1 MKEKLSDALSYPPRA
16 FRVERAAAYLSV
28 SPTKF
33 LEWVEDGIMP
43 KPTKIDG
50 VVLWDRLG
58 LDLAF
63 EQLQLN
69 IDQPNSFD
77 AIVDRVKRK

>member
-1 MKEKLSDALSYPPRA
+1 MKEKLSDGLSYPPRA
-16 FRVERAAAYLSV
+16 MRADRAAAYLSV
-28 SPTKF
+28 STTKF
-33 LEWVEDGIMP
+33 LEWVEDGKMP

-63 EQLQLN
+63 EAFQLENDRQ
-69 IDQPNSFD
+69 NSFD
-77 AIVDRVKRK
+77 TIVDKVKRK